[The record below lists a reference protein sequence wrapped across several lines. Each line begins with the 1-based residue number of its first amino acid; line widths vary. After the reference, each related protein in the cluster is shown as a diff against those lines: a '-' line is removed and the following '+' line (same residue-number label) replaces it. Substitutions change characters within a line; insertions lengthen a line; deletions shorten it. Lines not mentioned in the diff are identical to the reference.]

1 MNNRIKVPIYLL
13 VSLLVLSLCSSSCR
27 TKPETCHK
35 SVKIANNSDSTVSI
49 CRFGWFSAEICTLD
63 KIAEIRPKDTAEIS
77 MELRWC
83 LEEMLLSDLPSVN
96 YTLCVLPETYSYVHT
111 TLDSLEI
118 AYDVLKKIDL
128 MELGPDSLLK
138 TNYTVYYP

>member
-1 MNNRIKVPIYLL
+1 MNNRIKAPIYVL
-13 VSLLVLSLCSSSCR
+13 VSLLVLALCSNSCHR
-27 TKPETCHK
+27 KYETCHK

>member
-1 MNNRIKVPIYLL
+1 
-13 VSLLVLSLCSSSCR
+13 
-27 TKPETCHK
+27 
-35 SVKIANNSDSTVSI
+35 VSI

-138 TNYTVYYP
+138 TNYTVCYP